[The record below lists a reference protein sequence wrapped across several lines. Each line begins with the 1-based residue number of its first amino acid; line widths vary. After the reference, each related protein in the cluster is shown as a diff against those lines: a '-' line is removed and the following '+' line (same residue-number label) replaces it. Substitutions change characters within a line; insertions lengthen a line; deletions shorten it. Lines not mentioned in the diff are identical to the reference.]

1 MNNTQEG
8 INSGITEVEEQISD
22 WRTDGGKHCHRKEYR
37 KKNEKKLKW
46 PEKILEEIIA
56 ENFHN
61 MGQEIVNQVQ

>member
-1 MNNTQEG
+1 MVEN
-8 INSGITEVEEQISD
+8 IATERNIEK
-22 WRTDGGKHCHRKEYR
+22 RMK
-37 KKNEKKLKW
+37 KKLKW